1 MKIIDS
7 LDINALNRDALGTT
21 VSIYSL
27 LPVAGGGFLVGCGLW
42 DRENMPHS
50 NAVKDATS
58 GIVLRVDSAGKILVT
73 SFKLANIVYPLIPGP
88 WGGMFVGCRTGAA
101 YLMDENLQV
110 RPLGVFG
117 RGVYGVAV
125 CPPLDRFLVG
135 GRDGTLYVFSRGCE
149 SVPVLERTHPVSD
162 DRLWNLCLDHDP
174 RFVWASSYNGK
185 LFRVD
190 VATGA
195 TVLSMHL
202 GAAATTL
209 IETLSNGLLAV
220 GCMGKC
226 IKLLRRDSVVG
237 SIPVESPVCFVAD
250 LPDRGQFLAT
260 GYRGQ
265 IWIFDYDGTLVDS
278 MEADSRENNPVWNVQ
293 RPETG
298 VIAPAWA
305 NGTVRLIE
313 L

>member
-1 MKIIDS
+1 MKIIDC
-7 LDINALNRDALGTT
+7 LDINALNRGALGTS

-27 LPVAGGGFLVGCGLW
+27 LPVDGGGFLVGCGLW

-50 NAVKDATS
+50 NAVKDATP
-58 GIVLRVDSAGKILVT
+58 GIVLRVDRTGRILVT
-73 SFKLANIVYPLIPGP
+73 SFKLANIVYPMIPGP

-117 RGVYGVAV
+117 RGVYGVAF
-125 CPPLDRFLVG
+125 CAPLDRFLVG
-135 GRDGTLYVFSRGCE
+135 GRDGTLYVFIRGSE
-149 SVPVLERTHPVSD
+149 LMPVLERTHAVSD
-162 DRLWNLCLDHDP
+162 DRLWNLCMDHDQ

-185 LFRVD
+185 LFRVE
-190 VATGA
+190 VASGA
-195 TVLSMHL
+195 TVFETHL

-209 IETLSNGLLAV
+209 IETLSNGMVAV

-226 IKLLRRDSVVG
+226 IKLFRSDHVVATV
-237 SIPVESPVCFVAD
+237 PVSSPVCFVAD

-265 IWIFDYDGTLVDS
+265 IWLFDYDGKCVDS
-278 MEADSRENNPVWNVQ
+278 LEADSRENNPVWNVQ
-293 RPETG
+293 RVGTA

-305 NGTVRLIE
+305 NGTIRQLE